1 MGIPRIVTASS
12 GSFTT
17 QILARASTKNE
28 LGREVQDLI
37 GDAWLKKL
45 DAYADVDFYR
55 QQLKRMNLD
64 DELEVRELLRGS
76 RRELRNVLGQLIY
89 AAALATAR
97 ESGPKSLMSLGLLI
111 FVFCGGWT
119 RFRRG

>member
-1 MGIPRIVTASS
+1 MNVSYDLENYGGSIPVYIAAAFMAVFTQSASCPSLVLQTSKRSVFHALMGIPRIVTASS

-45 DAYADVDFYR
+45 DA
-55 QQLKRMNLD
+55 
-64 DELEVRELLRGS
+64 
-76 RRELRNVLGQLIY
+76 
-89 AAALATAR
+89 
-97 ESGPKSLMSLGLLI
+97 
-111 FVFCGGWT
+111 
-119 RFRRG
+119 